1 MKPHCLLLSACACL
15 SLVLAAAAEE
25 WKPVEQPNLAEA
37 FEAAPE
43 LRFQDLVDGPD
54 ACWEGP
60 IWWVPNPD
68 GKTWDFVFVYYPF
81 YPGPHQVFIYDTGTR
96 QLKKSACP
104 ELTTVKFGFHLN
116 RFYMLNGKAIIS
128 SGYGPQCLFVYD
140 PAVNE
145 FRFGGYP
152 LGESGPQVTRGV
164 EGLVTPND
172 DGTLLGGFGPMV
184 AKRHQAAF
192 FTIDPITLK
201 GEFLGEVGP
210 ENPNYGWEYRG
221 VMMDGDWIYARIGTT
236 PWRLL
241 GMNVKTRQGKI
252 IAETE
257 RIIGDRNTIRFIRNH
272 DYAGLYVSITGLKGG
287 PKDEVKAFWLR
298 DGELT
303 PTEVVKPNMQ
313 PIPPASI
320 EKLAKP
326 RRSFAGAFSENDP
339 PPKGMQVYQDFVD
352 SSGRVRCWYRFTN
365 EAQAQANG
373 LAVGQ
378 WQQIEFTVQFTP
390 QAIRRMITM
399 ADGRLLGLSEG
410 YGRPVI
416 FDPRTGDRKPLGN
429 TMSVYS
435 MLAYEQKVYL
445 CGYPGSQVWIY
456 DPAQPWTAGQSLDT
470 PPENLTGGPRADAT
484 PATNPANIG
493 QLKEFTDVHMPW
505 AAVTGADG
513 RVYFGGKVV
522 RIGNG
527 GGLGWWDT
535 HEQRLGGLHEPFDQY
550 AIYWMCSSDKGRYI
564 ICSTKPVGA
573 TDNPDDKPAMGRLF
587 VYDTTTRQITQQ
599 IEDPQIGAQPGFIT
613 ESQPGLVMGYTRGTN
628 NAGLLYGFDP
638 ATGKVLW
645 TKSVHA
651 IPDGSFSSTKKGR
664 YHFGKGPDGF
674 VWATMNGVLARINP
688 STAEVLPVGKMEDA
702 PIAFAN
708 GKVYVAGGTKFRQ
721 ILGLH
726 AGSN

>member
-1 MKPHCLLLSACACL
+1 VKLRLLLQCVALCL
-15 SLVLAAAAEE
+15 GLALSVMADE
-25 WKPVEQPNLAEA
+25 WKPVEQPNLAAA
-37 FEAAPE
+37 FDAAPE
-43 LRFQDLVDGPD
+43 LRFQELVDGPD

-81 YPGPHQVFIYDTGTR
+81 YPGPHQVFIYDTSTK
-96 QLKKSACP
+96 QIKKSDCL
-104 ELTTVKFGFHLN
+104 ELTRIKFGFHIN

-140 PAVNE
+140 PATNE
-145 FRFGGYP
+145 FEFGGYP
-152 LGESGPQVTRGV
+152 LGENGPQVTHGV
-164 EGLVTPND
+164 EGLVIPND
-172 DGTLLGGFGPMV
+172 DGTLLGGFGPLV
-184 AKRHQAAF
+184 SNRQKAAF
-192 FTIDPITLK
+192 FTIDPVTRK
-201 GEFLGEVGP
+201 GDFLGEIGP
-210 ENPNYGWEYRG
+210 ENPNYAWEYRG

-272 DYAGLYVSITGLKGG
+272 DYPGLYVSITGLKGG

-303 PTEVVKPNMQ
+303 PTEVVKANAL

-352 SSGRVRCWYRFTN
+352 SNGRVRCWYRFTN

-399 ADGRLLGLSEG
+399 DDGRLLGLSEG

-416 FDPRTGDRKPLGN
+416 FDPRTGARKPLGN

-456 DPAQPWTAGQSLDT
+456 DPAQPWTAGQSLDS

-484 PATNPANIG
+484 PATNPANMG

-505 AAVTGADG
+505 GTAAGADG

-535 HEQRLGGLHEPFDQY
+535 RNHKAGGIHDPFDSY
-550 AIYWMCSSDKGRYI
+550 AIYWMCSADNGRYI
-564 ICSTKPVGA
+564 LCSTKPVGTPA
-573 TDNPDDKPAMGRLF
+573 NPDVKPAIGRLF
-587 VYDTTTRQITQQ
+587 VYDTQSQQITQQ
-599 IEDPQIGAQPGFIT
+599 VDDARLGSSPGFLADAGAGRVIGFT
-613 ESQPGLVMGYTRGTN
+613 QGKDNG
-628 NAGLLYGFDP
+628 GLLYGFDP
-638 ATGKVLW
+638 AQGRVLW
-645 TKSVHA
+645 TKAV
-651 IPDGSFSSTKKGR
+651 PKPPETGFSATKKGR
-664 YHFGKGPDGF
+664 YFFAMAPDG
-674 VWATMNGVLARINP
+674 VIWATMNGVLARINP
-688 STAEVLPVGKMEDA
+688 STAEVIPVGKMEDA

-726 AGSN
+726 AGSD